1 MPAKTSGPDQM
12 RLLLSSLGA
21 PGDDFS
27 TEHLVIV
34 FDGFCGLIYQGSTVK
49 FNFRANRGQPW
60 EPGSSVLIC
69 PRGCLLKW
77 K

>member
-1 MPAKTSGPDQM
+1 MLVKTSGLDQI
-12 RLLLSSLGA
+12 RLPLSSLGA

-49 FNFRANRGQPW
+49 FNFRVSGGQSW
-60 EPGSSVLIC
+60 ELGSLVLIC
-69 PRGCLLKW
+69 PR
-77 K
+77 